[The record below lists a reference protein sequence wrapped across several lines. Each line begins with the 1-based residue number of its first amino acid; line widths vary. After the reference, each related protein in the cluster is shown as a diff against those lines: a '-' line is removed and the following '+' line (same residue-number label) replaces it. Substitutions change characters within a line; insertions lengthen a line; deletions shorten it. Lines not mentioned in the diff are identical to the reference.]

1 MDDVLNEAYG
11 IVQCKECPWYKQ
23 CAMPMRFTAEDIRRQ
38 LEQSS
43 PGMGIPSQMD
53 LGMQNLL
60 SSMATSA
67 QNSLLEG
74 CPIFIERLRS
84 SSRLAQKLKEL
95 MQNWG
100 SDEEDTPPDN
110 NDDVIQL

>member
-11 IVQCKECPWYKQ
+11 IVQCKECPWYKS
-23 CAMPMRFTAEDIRRQ
+23 CVMPMRFTAEDIRRQ
-38 LEQSS
+38 LESS
-43 PGMGIPSQMD
+43 APGMNIPQPTD
-53 LGMQNLL
+53 LGLQNLL
-60 SSMATSA
+60 SSMATAA

-84 SSRLAQKLKEL
+84 NPRLAQCLKEM

-100 SDEEDTPPDN
+100 SEE
-110 NDDVIQL
+110 QQG

>member
-11 IVQCKECPWYKQ
+11 IVQCKECPWYKS
-23 CAMPMRFTAEDIRRQ
+23 CVMPMKFTAEDIRRQ
-38 LEQSS
+38 IEST
-43 PGMGIPSQMD
+43 PGIDVSQQAD

-60 SSMATSA
+60 SSMATAA

-74 CPIFIERLRS
+74 CPIFINRLRS
-84 SSRLAQKLKEL
+84 NPQLAQQLKEI

-100 SDEEDTPPDN
+100 REEG
-110 NDDVIQL
+110 

>member
-1 MDDVLNEAYG
+1 MGDVLNEAYA
-11 IVQCKECPWYKQ
+11 IAQCKECPWYKA
-23 CAMPMRFTAEDIRRQ
+23 CVTPMRFSAEDIRRQ
-38 LEQSS
+38 MEASA
-43 PGMGIPSQMD
+43 PGGGISQQAD

-60 SSMATSA
+60 SNMASAA

-84 SSRLAQKLKEL
+84 NPKLAQRLKEI

-100 SDEEDTPPDN
+100 AGTDREESEPS
-110 NDDVIQL
+110 L